1 MSATTICESLVRTG
15 ILERRL
21 ARSPNRRKGTPHYRL
36 RDDRKAFSLLVKEY
50 FRHLASERPLSW
62 QRTAVLWMGSSYFRH
77 NLTPD
82 LIRSVLSSKGVRTQT
97 GINLGDKRE
106 WSSIRLVLPVA
117 PPGARTNPKH
127 QIRGATGALS
137 REQAKIVNA
146 KVEEHY
152 QGEERNIIV
161 PILALLEVS
170 PSALVFFLS
179 KWQPYAVS
187 LDTWGSYMTGMEA
200 IEHVLF
206 RMIWA
211 AVSDLAVCRTV
222 PTGSDIV
229 LAAVGYESSVIRTGN
244 NSILELHWLG
254 KGTIEYY
261 AGFDTSEE
269 VYGEELVVVEKNPGN
284 VWAKFKWASGKREPS
299 DSNRRNAVTQDG
311 RREPWAM
318 K

>member
-1 MSATTICESLVRTG
+1 
-15 ILERRL
+15 
-21 ARSPNRRKGTPHYRL
+21 
-36 RDDRKAFSLLVKEY
+36 
-50 FRHLASERPLSW
+50 
-62 QRTAVLWMGSSYFRH
+62 
-77 NLTPD
+77 
-82 LIRSVLSSKGVRTQT
+82 
-97 GINLGDKRE
+97 
-106 WSSIRLVLPVA
+106 
-117 PPGARTNPKH
+117 
-127 QIRGATGALS
+127 
-137 REQAKIVNA
+137 
-146 KVEEHY
+146 
-152 QGEERNIIV
+152 
-161 PILALLEVS
+161 
-170 PSALVFFLS
+170 
-179 KWQPYAVS
+179 
-187 LDTWGSYMTGMEA
+187 MTGMEA

-311 RREPWAM
+311 RREP
-318 K
+318 